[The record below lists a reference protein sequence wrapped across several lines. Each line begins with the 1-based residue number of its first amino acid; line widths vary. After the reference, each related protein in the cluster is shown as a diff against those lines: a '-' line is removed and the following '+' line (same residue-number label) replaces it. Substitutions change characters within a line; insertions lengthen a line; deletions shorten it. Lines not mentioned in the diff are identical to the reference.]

1 MSIDKLINVAME
13 LSNSL
18 SEPKTA
24 SEHMEYSNWYYK
36 QINKNDWHIPFQ
48 DKDIQF
54 VKLFEQL
61 ECTERERDIV
71 YLSSFFHPSYTTLHV
86 TILGLG
92 ETPSPGSIVDLVR
105 TYDALTRLDLVYLLL
120 NTKIG
125 KLEFLNLIKELGGT
139 DVRS

>member
-1 MSIDKLINVAME
+1 MIDSLINVAME
-13 LSNSL
+13 LSSSL
-18 SEPKTA
+18 SEPKSA

-36 QINKNDWHIPFQ
+36 QINKHDWHIPFP

-61 ECTERERDIV
+61 NCSERERDIV
-71 YLSSFFHPSYTTLHV
+71 YVSQFFPAAYNTLHV
-86 TILGLG
+86 TILRLG
-92 ETPSPGSIVDLVR
+92 ETPSPGSIDELVR
-105 TYDALTRLDLVYLLL
+105 VYETLVRLGASRLLL
-120 NTKIG
+120 NYKIG

>member
-13 LSNSL
+13 LSSSL

-24 SEHMEYSNWYYK
+24 SGHMEYSNWYYK
-36 QINKNDWHIPFQ
+36 QINKHDWHIPFQ

-71 YLSSFFHPSYTTLHV
+71 YLSQFFHPAYTTLHV
-86 TILGLG
+86 TILGSG

-105 TYDALTRLDLVYLLL
+105 TYDALTRLDLAYLLL
-120 NTKIG
+120 NNKIG

>member
-13 LSNSL
+13 LSSSL

-36 QINKNDWHIPFQ
+36 QFNKTDWYIPFQ

-71 YLSSFFHPSYTTLHV
+71 YLSQFFHPAYTTLHV

-92 ETPSPGSIVDLVR
+92 ETPSPCSIVDLVR

-125 KLEFLNLIKELGGT
+125 KHEFLKLIKELGGA

>member
-1 MSIDKLINVAME
+1 MIDKLINVAME

-36 QINKNDWHIPFQ
+36 QINKHDWHIPFQ

-54 VKLFEQL
+54 VKLFEHL

-71 YLSSFFHPSYTTLHV
+71 FLSQFFHPAYTTLHV
-86 TILGLG
+86 TMLGLG
-92 ETPSPGSIVDLVR
+92 ETPSPGSIDELVR
-105 TYDALTRLDLVYLLL
+105 VYETLVRLGASRLLL
-120 NTKIG
+120 NYKIG

>member
-13 LSNSL
+13 LSSSL

-54 VKLFEQL
+54 VKLFEHL

-105 TYDALTRLDLVYLLL
+105 TYDALVRLGASRLLL
-120 NTKIG
+120 NYKIG
-125 KLEFLNLIKELGGT
+125 KLEFLKLIKDLRGIKC
-139 DVRS
+139 S

>member
-1 MSIDKLINVAME
+1 MSIDKLINVATE
-13 LSNSL
+13 LSSSL

-36 QINKNDWHIPFQ
+36 QINKNDWNIPFQ

-71 YLSSFFHPSYTTLHV
+71 YLSSFFHSSYTTLHV
-86 TILGLG
+86 TILALG
-92 ETPSPGSIVDLVR
+92 ETPSPGLIADLVK
-105 TYDALTRLDLVYLLL
+105 TYDALERLDLIHLLL
-120 NTKIG
+120 NDKIG
-125 KLEFLNLIKELGGT
+125 KFEFLKLIEEL
-139 DVRS
+139 

>member
-1 MSIDKLINVAME
+1 MIDSLTHISMKLSA
-13 LSNSL
+13 SL
-18 SEPKTA
+18 SEPKTL

-71 YLSSFFHPSYTTLHV
+71 YLSQFFHPAYTTLHV
-86 TILGLG
+86 TILGSG
-92 ETPSPGSIVDLVR
+92 ETPSPGSIDELVR
-105 TYDALTRLDLVYLLL
+105 VYETLVRLGASRLLL
-120 NTKIG
+120 NYKLG
-125 KLEFLNLIKELGGT
+125 KFEFLNLIKELGGT
-139 DVRS
+139 NVCS